1 MKLWKLLLGILGLLG
16 GLFAANSSRK
26 KEIKELEGVI
36 KENKKEE
43 KKVEQEIKTLESQ
56 KKVSKKK
63 VGNLKRKLTNS
74 KKKTQKM
81 QEAYDNHDIE
91 SASDFLKKYKL
102 LIFLLLKY
110 FFVYNL

>member
-43 KKVEQEIKTLESQ
+43 KKVVI
-56 KKVSKKK
+56 SKE
-63 VGNLKRKLTNS
+63 NLPTVKRKHRKCKRLMTITILN
-74 KKKTQKM
+74 
-81 QEAYDNHDIE
+81 
-91 SASDFLKKYKL
+91 LL
-102 LIFLLLKY
+102 LIF
-110 FFVYNL
+110 